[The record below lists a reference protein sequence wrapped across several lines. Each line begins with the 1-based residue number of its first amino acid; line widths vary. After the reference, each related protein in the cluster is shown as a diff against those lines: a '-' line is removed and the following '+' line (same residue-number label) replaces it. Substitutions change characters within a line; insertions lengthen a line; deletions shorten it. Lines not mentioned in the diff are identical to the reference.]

1 MQPNS
6 GYRQDGNSLDYEK
19 TPGPGIQSGQG
30 YKYCTFVQFYDTF
43 TDFEDGNEM
52 GDVTIDTVYKQWTI
66 DTNRVSFI
74 KNFLGLKKD
83 YYQQNT
89 PHTDN
94 LEGWWN
100 AFGAQLYY
108 STLEKEK
115 ED

>member
-1 MQPNS
+1 MNIINKFNYFNFFFS
-6 GYRQDGNSLDYEK
+6 FSIVN
-19 TPGPGIQSGQG
+19 
-30 YKYCTFVQFYDTF
+30 YCTFVQFYDTF

-74 KNFLGLKKD
+74 KNFLGLKKGND
-83 YYQQNT
+83 PNT
-89 PHTDN
+89 VY

-108 STLEKEK
+108 SSLINK
-115 ED
+115 EDQ